1 MKNAVFFKYFQ
12 RVLYLFT
19 ELSVLFIAISFLVS
33 IINQK
38 YEGIFKKQL
47 AGDKIS
53 SYFKA
58 IFLGALTPF
67 CSCSTI
73 PLLRAFLEA
82 KVKLSVALAYLFT
95 SPLINLIIFS
105 MLFITFGLKL
115 SLTYVVFLVF
125 LIFIVS
131 FVFSKFKEESFLKHI
146 PKNTKSNIF
155 TQTTHNPS
163 NFIFKQKSCCAN
175 TQDKPKNITIN
186 YKELFKE
193 SLKNYKKLL
202 PYIVVAVFIGAF
214 IHGFI
219 PQEILQKYLNGNEIL
234 SIVLAAFLGIFL
246 YLRVETIIP
255 IGLALL
261 QMGISQGVIMS
272 FLIAGAGCSLPELIL
287 LKQMFKI
294 KFLFLFVMIIL
305 GVAISFGI
313 FINLI

>member
-1 MKNAVFFKYFQ
+1 F
-12 RVLYLFT
+12 LYLFT

-73 PLLRAFLEA
+73 PLLSAFLEA

-95 SPLINLIIFS
+95 SPLINPIIFS

>member
-1 MKNAVFFKYFQ
+1 MQSFLNTFKEF
-12 RVLYLFT
+12 LYLFT

-95 SPLINLIIFS
+95 SPLINPIIFS

-202 PYIVVAVFIGAF
+202 PYIVAAVFIGAF

>member
-1 MKNAVFFKYFQ
+1 
-12 RVLYLFT
+12 
-19 ELSVLFIAISFLVS
+19 LFIAISFLVS

-95 SPLINLIIFS
+95 SPLINPIIFS

>member
-1 MKNAVFFKYFQ
+1 MQSFLNTFKEF
-12 RVLYLFT
+12 LYLFT

-58 IFLGALTPF
+58 IFLGALTSF

-95 SPLINLIIFS
+95 SPLINPIIFS

-246 YLRVETIIP
+246 YLRVKTIIP

>member
-1 MKNAVFFKYFQ
+1 MQSFLNTFKEF
-12 RVLYLFT
+12 LYLFT

-95 SPLINLIIFS
+95 SPLINPIIFS

-255 IGLALL
+255 IGLALS

>member
-1 MKNAVFFKYFQ
+1 MQSFLNTFKEF
-12 RVLYLFT
+12 LYLFT

-95 SPLINLIIFS
+95 SPLINPIIFS

-255 IGLALL
+255 ISLALL

>member
-1 MKNAVFFKYFQ
+1 MQVFFNTFKEF
-12 RVLYLFT
+12 LYLFT

-67 CSCSTI
+67 CSCSSI

-95 SPLINLIIFS
+95 SPLINPIIFS

>member
-1 MKNAVFFKYFQ
+1 MQVFFNTFKEF
-12 RVLYLFT
+12 LYLFV
-19 ELSVLFIAISFLVS
+19 ELSVLFIGISFLIS

-38 YEGIFKKQL
+38 YEGIFRKQL
-47 AGDKIS
+47 SGDKIS

-67 CSCSTI
+67 CSCSSI
-73 PLLRAFLEA
+73 PLLKAFLEA
-82 KVKLSVALAYLFT
+82 RVKLSVCLAYLFT
-95 SPLINLIIFS
+95 SPLINPIIFS
-105 MLFITFGLKL
+105 MLSIAFGLKL

-272 FLIAGAGCSLPELIL
+272 FLIAGAGCSLPELVL
-287 LKQMFKI
+287 LKQMFKM
-294 KFLFLFVMIIL
+294 KFLLLFIAIIL
-305 GVAISFGI
+305 SVAISFGMLI
-313 FINLI
+313 NFI

>member
-1 MKNAVFFKYFQ
+1 MQVFFNTFKEF
-12 RVLYLFT
+12 LYLFV
-19 ELSVLFIAISFLVS
+19 ELSVLFIGISFLIS

-38 YEGIFKKQL
+38 YEGMFRKQL
-47 AGDKIS
+47 SGDKIS

-73 PLLRAFLEA
+73 PLLKAFLEA
-82 KVKLSVALAYLFT
+82 RVKLSVCLAYLFT
-95 SPLINLIIFS
+95 SPLINPIIFT
-105 MLFITFGLKL
+105 MLSITFGLKL

-214 IHGFI
+214 IHDFI

-246 YLRVETIIP
+246 YLRAETIIP
-255 IGLALL
+255 IGLILL
-261 QMGISQGVIMS
+261 QMGISQGAIMS
-272 FLIAGAGCSLPELIL
+272 FLIAGAGCSLPELVL
-287 LKQMFKI
+287 LKQMFKM
-294 KFLFLFVMIIL
+294 KFLLLFIAIIL
-305 GVAISFGI
+305 SVAISFGMLI
-313 FINLI
+313 NFI

>member
-1 MKNAVFFKYFQ
+1 MQSFLNTFKEF
-12 RVLYLFT
+12 LYLFT

-95 SPLINLIIFS
+95 SPLINPIIFS

-234 SIVLAAFLGIFL
+234 SIVLVAFLGIFL

>member
-1 MKNAVFFKYFQ
+1 MQSFLNTFKEF
-12 RVLYLFT
+12 LYLFV
-19 ELSVLFIAISFLVS
+19 ELSVLFIGISFLIS

-38 YEGIFKKQL
+38 YEGMFRKQL
-47 AGDKIS
+47 SGDKIS

-73 PLLRAFLEA
+73 PLLKAFLEA
-82 KVKLSVALAYLFT
+82 RVKLSVCLAYLFT
-95 SPLINLIIFS
+95 SPLINPIIFS
-105 MLFITFGLKL
+105 MLSIAFGLKL

-214 IHGFI
+214 IHDFI
-219 PQEILQKYLNGNEIL
+219 PQEILQKYLSGNEIL
-234 SIVLAAFLGIFL
+234 SIILAAFFGVLL

-255 IGLALL
+255 IGLILL

>member
-1 MKNAVFFKYFQ
+1 MQSFLNTFKEF
-12 RVLYLFT
+12 LYLFT

-95 SPLINLIIFS
+95 SPLINPIIFS

-261 QMGISQGVIMS
+261 QMEISQGVIMS

>member
-1 MKNAVFFKYFQ
+1 
-12 RVLYLFT
+12 
-19 ELSVLFIAISFLVS
+19 
-33 IINQK
+33 INQK

-95 SPLINLIIFS
+95 SPLINPIIFS

>member
-1 MKNAVFFKYFQ
+1 MQSFLNTFKEF
-12 RVLYLFT
+12 LYLFT

-82 KVKLSVALAYLFT
+82 EVKLSVALAYLFT
-95 SPLINLIIFS
+95 SPLINPIIFS

>member
-1 MKNAVFFKYFQ
+1 MQVFFSTFKEF
-12 RVLYLFT
+12 LYLFV
-19 ELSVLFIAISFLVS
+19 ELSVLFIGISFLIS

-38 YEGIFKKQL
+38 YEGMFRKQL
-47 AGDKIS
+47 SGDKIS

-73 PLLRAFLEA
+73 PLLKAFLEA
-82 KVKLSVALAYLFT
+82 RVKLSVCLAYLFT
-95 SPLINLIIFS
+95 SPLINPIIFT
-105 MLFITFGLKL
+105 MLSITFGLKL

-246 YLRVETIIP
+246 YLRAETIIP
-255 IGLALL
+255 IGLILL
-261 QMGISQGVIMS
+261 QMGISQGAIMS
-272 FLIAGAGCSLPELIL
+272 FLIAGAGCSLPELVL
-287 LKQMFKI
+287 LKQMFKM
-294 KFLFLFVMIIL
+294 KFLLLFIAIIL
-305 GVAISFGI
+305 SVAISFGMLI
-313 FINLI
+313 NFI

>member
-1 MKNAVFFKYFQ
+1 MQNTFKEF
-12 RVLYLFT
+12 LYLFT
-19 ELSVLFIAISFLVS
+19 ELSVLFIAISFLVA

-95 SPLINLIIFS
+95 SPLINPIIFS

>member
-1 MKNAVFFKYFQ
+1 MHLNTFKEF
-12 RVLYLFT
+12 LYLFT

-95 SPLINLIIFS
+95 SPLINPIIFS

-305 GVAISFGI
+305 GVAISFGN

>member
-1 MKNAVFFKYFQ
+1 LNTFKEF
-12 RVLYLFT
+12 LYLFT

-95 SPLINLIIFS
+95 SPLINPIIFS

-272 FLIAGAGCSLPELIL
+272 FLIAGAGCSLPELVL
-287 LKQMFKI
+287 LKQMFKM

>member
-1 MKNAVFFKYFQ
+1 MQSFLNTFKEF
-12 RVLYLFT
+12 LYLFV
-19 ELSVLFIAISFLVS
+19 ELSVLFIGISFLIS

-38 YEGIFKKQL
+38 YEGMFRKQL
-47 AGDKIS
+47 SGDKIS

-73 PLLRAFLEA
+73 PLLKAFLEA
-82 KVKLSVALAYLFT
+82 RVKLSVCLAYLFT
-95 SPLINLIIFS
+95 SPLINPIIFS
-105 MLFITFGLKL
+105 MLFVTFGLKL

-234 SIVLAAFLGIFL
+234 SIALAAFLGIFL

-272 FLIAGAGCSLPELIL
+272 FLIAGAGCSLPELVL
-287 LKQMFKI
+287 LKQMFKM

>member
-1 MKNAVFFKYFQ
+1 MQSFLNTFKEF
-12 RVLYLFT
+12 LYLFT

-33 IINQK
+33 IMNQK

-58 IFLGALTPF
+58 IFLGALAPF

-95 SPLINLIIFS
+95 SPLINPIIFS
-105 MLFITFGLKL
+105 MLFVTFGLKL
-115 SLTYVVFLVF
+115 SLTYVVFLIF
-125 LIFIVS
+125 LIFIIS
-131 FVFSKFKEESFLKHI
+131 FVFSKFKEESFLKHT
-146 PKNTKSNIF
+146 PKNTKSSIF
-155 TQTTHNPS
+155 TQSAHNPS
-163 NFIFKQKSCCAN
+163 NFIFKQKSCCTN
-175 TQDKPKNITIN
+175 TQDKSKNITIN

-272 FLIAGAGCSLPELIL
+272 FLIAGAGCSLPELVL
-287 LKQMFKI
+287 LKQMFKM

>member
-1 MKNAVFFKYFQ
+1 MHLNTFKEF
-12 RVLYLFT
+12 LYLFT

-95 SPLINLIIFS
+95 SPLINPIIFS

-155 TQTTHNPS
+155 TQSAHNPS

>member
-1 MKNAVFFKYFQ
+1 
-12 RVLYLFT
+12 
-19 ELSVLFIAISFLVS
+19 
-33 IINQK
+33 
-38 YEGIFKKQL
+38 KQL

-95 SPLINLIIFS
+95 SPLINPIIFS

>member
-1 MKNAVFFKYFQ
+1 MQSFLNTFKEF
-12 RVLYLFT
+12 LYLFT

-95 SPLINLIIFS
+95 SPLINPIIFS

-294 KFLFLFVMIIL
+294 QFLFLFVMIIL

>member
-1 MKNAVFFKYFQ
+1 MQVFFSTFKEF
-12 RVLYLFT
+12 LYLFV
-19 ELSVLFIAISFLVS
+19 ELSVLFIGISFLIS

-38 YEGIFKKQL
+38 YEGMFRKQL
-47 AGDKIS
+47 NGDKIS

-95 SPLINLIIFS
+95 SPLINPIIFS

-214 IHGFI
+214 IHDFI
-219 PQEILQKYLNGNEIL
+219 PQEILQKYLSGNEIL
-234 SIVLAAFLGIFL
+234 SIILAAFFGVLL

-255 IGLALL
+255 IGLILL

-272 FLIAGAGCSLPELIL
+272 FLIAGAGCSLPELVL
-287 LKQMFKI
+287 LKQMFKM
-294 KFLFLFVMIIL
+294 KFLLLFIAIIL
-305 GVAISFGI
+305 SVAISFGMLI
-313 FINLI
+313 NFI

>member
-1 MKNAVFFKYFQ
+1 MQSFLNTFKEF
-12 RVLYLFT
+12 LYLFT

-95 SPLINLIIFS
+95 SPLINPIIFS

-115 SLTYVVFLVF
+115 SLTYVVFLIF

-219 PQEILQKYLNGNEIL
+219 PQEILQKYLNGNETL

>member
-1 MKNAVFFKYFQ
+1 MQSFLNTFKEF
-12 RVLYLFT
+12 LYLFT

-95 SPLINLIIFS
+95 SPLINPIIFS

-234 SIVLAAFLGIFL
+234 SIVLVAFLGIFL

-272 FLIAGAGCSLPELIL
+272 FLIAGAGCSLPELVL
-287 LKQMFKI
+287 LKQMFKM

>member
-1 MKNAVFFKYFQ
+1 MQVFFSTFKEF
-12 RVLYLFT
+12 LYLFV
-19 ELSVLFIAISFLVS
+19 ELSVLFIGISFLIS

-38 YEGIFKKQL
+38 YEGMFRKQL
-47 AGDKIS
+47 SGDKIS

-73 PLLRAFLEA
+73 PLLKAFLEA
-82 KVKLSVALAYLFT
+82 RVKLSVCLAYLFT
-95 SPLINLIIFS
+95 SPLINPIIFT
-105 MLFITFGLKL
+105 MLSITFGLKL

-219 PQEILQKYLNGNEIL
+219 PQEILQKYLSGNEIL
-234 SIVLAAFLGIFL
+234 SIILAAFFGVLL

-255 IGLALL
+255 IGLILL

-272 FLIAGAGCSLPELIL
+272 FLIAGAGCSLPELVL
-287 LKQMFKI
+287 LKQMFKM
-294 KFLFLFVMIIL
+294 KFLLLFIAIIL
-305 GVAISFGI
+305 SVAISFGMLI
-313 FINLI
+313 NFI

>member
-1 MKNAVFFKYFQ
+1 MQSFLNTFKEF
-12 RVLYLFT
+12 LYLFV
-19 ELSVLFIAISFLVS
+19 ELSVLFIGISFLIS

-38 YEGIFKKQL
+38 YEGMFRKQL
-47 AGDKIS
+47 SGDKIS

-73 PLLRAFLEA
+73 PLLKAFLEA
-82 KVKLSVALAYLFT
+82 RVKLSVCLAYLFT
-95 SPLINLIIFS
+95 SPLINPIIFS
-105 MLFITFGLKL
+105 MLSIAFGLKV

-246 YLRVETIIP
+246 YLRAETIIP
-255 IGLALL
+255 IGLILL

-272 FLIAGAGCSLPELIL
+272 FLIAGAGCSLPELVL
-287 LKQMFKI
+287 LKQMFKM
-294 KFLFLFVMIIL
+294 KFLLLFISIIL
-305 GVAISFGI
+305 SVAISFGMLI
-313 FINLI
+313 NFI

>member
-1 MKNAVFFKYFQ
+1 MQSFLNTFKEF
-12 RVLYLFT
+12 LYLFT

-95 SPLINLIIFS
+95 SPLINPIIFS

-246 YLRVETIIP
+246 YLRAETIIP
-255 IGLALL
+255 IGLILL
-261 QMGISQGVIMS
+261 EMGISQGVIMS

>member
-1 MKNAVFFKYFQ
+1 MQVFFNTFKEF
-12 RVLYLFT
+12 LYLFV
-19 ELSVLFIAISFLVS
+19 ELSVLFIGISFLIS

-95 SPLINLIIFS
+95 SPLINPIIFS

-272 FLIAGAGCSLPELIL
+272 FLIAGAGCSLPELVL
-287 LKQMFKI
+287 LKQMFKM
-294 KFLFLFVMIIL
+294 KFLLLFIAIIL
-305 GVAISFGI
+305 SVAISFGMLI
-313 FINLI
+313 NFI

>member
-1 MKNAVFFKYFQ
+1 MHLNTFKEF
-12 RVLYLFT
+12 LYLFT

-95 SPLINLIIFS
+95 SPLINPIIFS

-305 GVAISFGI
+305 GVAISFGMLI
-313 FINLI
+313 NFI

>member
-1 MKNAVFFKYFQ
+1 
-12 RVLYLFT
+12 FT

-95 SPLINLIIFS
+95 SPLINPIIFS

-125 LIFIVS
+125 LIFIIS

>member
-1 MKNAVFFKYFQ
+1 MQVFFNTFKEF
-12 RVLYLFT
+12 LYLFV
-19 ELSVLFIAISFLVS
+19 ELSVLFIGISFLIS

-38 YEGIFKKQL
+38 YEGMFRKQL
-47 AGDKIS
+47 SGDKIS

-73 PLLRAFLEA
+73 PLLKAFLEA
-82 KVKLSVALAYLFT
+82 RVKLSVCLAYLFT
-95 SPLINLIIFS
+95 SPLINPIIFS
-105 MLFITFGLKL
+105 MLSITFGLKL

-214 IHGFI
+214 IHDFI

-246 YLRVETIIP
+246 YLRAETIIP
-255 IGLALL
+255 IGLILL
-261 QMGISQGVIMS
+261 QMGISQGAIMS
-272 FLIAGAGCSLPELIL
+272 FLIAGAGCSLPELVL
-287 LKQMFKI
+287 LKQMFKM
-294 KFLFLFVMIIL
+294 KFLLLFIAIIL
-305 GVAISFGI
+305 SIAISFGMLI
-313 FINLI
+313 NFI

>member
-1 MKNAVFFKYFQ
+1 MQSFLNTFKEF
-12 RVLYLFT
+12 LYLFT

-95 SPLINLIIFS
+95 SPLINPIIFS

-234 SIVLAAFLGIFL
+234 SIVLVAFLGIFL

-272 FLIAGAGCSLPELIL
+272 FLIAGAGCSLPELVL
-287 LKQMFKI
+287 LKQMFKM

-305 GVAISFGI
+305 GVAISFGN

>member
-1 MKNAVFFKYFQ
+1 MQSFLNTFKEF
-12 RVLYLFT
+12 LYLFT
-19 ELSVLFIAISFLVS
+19 ELSVLFMAISLLVS

-95 SPLINLIIFS
+95 SPLINPIIFS

>member
-1 MKNAVFFKYFQ
+1 MQSFLNTFKEF
-12 RVLYLFT
+12 LYLFT

-95 SPLINLIIFS
+95 SPLINPIIFS

-246 YLRVETIIP
+246 YLRIETIIP

>member
-1 MKNAVFFKYFQ
+1 MQSFLNTFKEF
-12 RVLYLFT
+12 LYLFT

-38 YEGIFKKQL
+38 YEGIFLKQL

-95 SPLINLIIFS
+95 SPLINPIIFS

-146 PKNTKSNIF
+146 PKNTKSSIF